1 MLEMFIQHLLGNVIY
16 FFIIG
21 FFLLVVLVPSQIKGS
36 LEEPYTFKRILCTYL
51 KLYSI
56 AFVIDMFT
64 FYIFSEQIR
73 EGSVLLIFFLVC
85 FYAGYKHTVAKDKA
99 KTERYSYGSKD

>member
-1 MLEMFIQHLLGNVIY
+1 MFEVFFQHLLGNVIS
-16 FFIIG
+16 FFILG
-21 FFLLVVLVPSQIKGS
+21 FFLLVVLVPAQIKGS
-36 LEEPYTFKRILCTYL
+36 LEEPYTFKRISWTYL

-73 EGSVLLIFFLVC
+73 EGSVLLVFFLVC
-85 FYAGYKHTVAKDKA
+85 FYAGYKHTIAKDKA
-99 KTERYSYGSKD
+99 KAERYSYGSKD